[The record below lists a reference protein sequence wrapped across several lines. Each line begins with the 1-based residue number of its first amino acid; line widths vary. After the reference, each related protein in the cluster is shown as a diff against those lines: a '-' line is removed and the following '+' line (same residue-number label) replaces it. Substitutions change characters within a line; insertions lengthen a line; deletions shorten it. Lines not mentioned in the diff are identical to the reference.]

1 MKKQIFLLFLTL
13 TALTGLRAQSQSKNV
28 PINVLSFNLRM
39 DTPDDKEN
47 AWPNRKEMV
56 SELLQFHDADIIG
69 TQEGFRHQ
77 LQDIVTG
84 SAAYAFVGVGRDDGK
99 EEGEHSAIFY
109 RKDRFTVLS
118 KGNFWLSQTP
128 EQPSYGWDAKIR
140 RICSWAQFRDQQTG
154 KTFYCFN
161 VHYDHQAPIARLESS
176 KLLLARIKSIAGKS
190 PAICTGDFNATP
202 TDEPIAYILNDGS
215 IKDSRSLTTTPPY
228 GPQGTFQGF
237 KTNASMQNRIDYVFV
252 TPGIQIL
259 KYGVLTDIRY
269 GRFPSDHCPVLV
281 KLKL

>member
-1 MKKQIFLLFLTL
+1 MTL
-13 TALTGLRAQSQSKNV
+13 SGLRAQSRPNA

-39 DTPDDKEN
+39 DTPADKEN

-56 SELLQFHDADIIG
+56 SELLQFHEADIIG
-69 TQEGFRHQ
+69 TQEGFQHQ
-77 LQDIVTG
+77 LQDIASNGT
-84 SAAYAFVGVGRDDGK
+84 YAFVGVGRDDGK
-99 EEGEHSAIFY
+99 EAGEHSAIFY

-140 RICSWAQFRDQQTG
+140 RICSWAQLRDQRTG

-190 PAICTGDFNATP
+190 PAICTGDFNAIP
-202 TDEPIAYILNDGS
+202 TDEPIAYILKDGS
-215 IKDSRSLTTTPPY
+215 IKDSRSLSTTPPY

-237 KTNASMQNRIDYVFV
+237 KTDAPMQNRIDYVFV